1 MFPRRPGYNGLILLL
16 RLLVPLFLLACAA
29 AAANPDSYDDLAR
42 DILQELVEIRSS
54 ETFPENTNRLLDGVA
69 ERLRREG
76 FAEDQIAFVRS
87 GPVNNLIVRYKG
99 SGERKPLLVMAH
111 IDVVDADP
119 DAWQA
124 DPFTLLTKGGY
135 YYGRG
140 TSDNKA
146 GAATL
151 IADFIRLKREGYQPK
166 RDLIMVL
173 TGNEEST
180 MAGITAIARD
190 HRELID
196 AELAF
201 NTDAGGGELD
211 DEGRPRLL
219 SIQMSEKLYQSF
231 TFTVTNPGGHSSR
244 PRPDN
249 AIYQLARAL
258 TRLET
263 YRFPVQVN
271 EVVRESLR
279 VGAEATPGEV
289 GELMAQAA
297 KAQPD
302 PDVLR
307 RLAAADAGLNASIR
321 TTCVATMLK
330 AGVAENALPRQAQ
343 ATVNCRILPGTTPE
357 QVQATL
363 REIVADPAVKVER
376 IGESKPSPPSPLRED
391 VMTKLRT
398 LSKEFFGSAP
408 IAPSQSTGATDGLRV
423 RQLGI
428 PVYGFSGIATGP
440 EDRRAHGLDERLPVD
455 SFHRAVRF
463 WYQLLKEFGG

>member
-1 MFPRRPGYNGLILLL
+1 MLRIFLLL
-16 RLLVPLFLLACAA
+16 AASWAIPLGG
-29 AAANPDSYDDLAR
+29 ANPDNYDDLAR
-42 DILQELVEIRSS
+42 EIYKELVEVRSS
-54 ETFPENTNRLLDGVA
+54 ENFPENTHKLLNGVA
-69 ERLRREG
+69 DRLRAEG
-76 FAEDQIAFVRS
+76 FSEDSMTFVPS
-87 GPVNNLIVRYKG
+87 GKVKNLVVRYKG
-99 SGERKPLLVMAH
+99 TGEKKALIGMAH
-111 IDVVDADP
+111 VDVVDADP

-124 DPFTLLTKGGY
+124 DPFTLATIDGY

-151 IADFIRLKREGYQPK
+151 ITNFIRLRREGFEPR

-173 TGNEEST
+173 TGDEEST
-180 MAGITAIARD
+180 MGGITAIAQE
-190 HRELID
+190 HPELID
-196 AELAF
+196 DAELTF
-201 NTDAGGGELD
+201 NTDAGGGELTPD
-211 DEGRPRLL
+211 GRVQVL

-231 TFTVTNPGGHSSR
+231 HFTVTNPGGHSSR

-249 AIYQLARAL
+249 AIYKLAHAL

-263 YRFPVQVN
+263 YRFPIEVN

-279 VGAEATPGEV
+279 VRAEVTPGRV
-289 GELMAQAA
+289 GELMAAA
-297 KAQPD
+297 ALETPD
-302 PDVLR
+302 PEVLR
-307 RLAAADAGLNASIR
+307 ELAAADPGWNASMR

-330 AGVAENALPRQAQ
+330 GGVAENALPRLAQ
-343 ATVNCRILPGTTPE
+343 ATVNCRLMPGMTPE
-357 QVQATL
+357 QAAATL
-363 REIVADPAVKVER
+363 REVVNDPEVQIQA
-376 IGESKPSPPSPLRED
+376 IGVPKPSDPSPLRED
-391 VMTKLRT
+391 VMQKLRL

-428 PVYGFSGIATGP
+428 PVYGFSGLATGP
-440 EDRRAHGLDERLPVD
+440 EDRRAHGLDERVPID